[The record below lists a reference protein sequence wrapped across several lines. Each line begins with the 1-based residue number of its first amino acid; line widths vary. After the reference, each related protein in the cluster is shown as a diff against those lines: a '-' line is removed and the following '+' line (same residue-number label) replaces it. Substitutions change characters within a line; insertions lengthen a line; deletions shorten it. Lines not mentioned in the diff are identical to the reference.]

1 MARAMSG
8 NFEQARDFFLRGV
21 AHYEGGRFAEAE
33 RDFAASLALLPGRA
47 STLTN
52 LGAVRL
58 KLGKIDEAAALL
70 QEALLREPDNAE
82 ALRHMAAV
90 LAEQGQHTAAL
101 ASVDRSLAREPG
113 CGAAWTLRGSL
124 LRTLGRDDEALA
136 AFRLAAQR
144 GADSPMNRYYLAGLG
159 GAEAPPAPPREYVE
173 SLFDLYAQEFDAHLV
188 QVLRY
193 RAPQILVDGL
203 RRGGPRFRA
212 ALDLG
217 CGTGLCGPLLRPLA
231 VRLDGVDLS
240 QRMVARASAS
250 GCYDAVLQADLAD
263 YLHGTDRRHD
273 LLVAADVFIY
283 VGVLERVF
291 AGAARVLEPG
301 GHFCFSVELAPGP
314 DDVVLRPSL
323 RYAHSRG
330 YIRKLAEA
338 HGFEIRA
345 TAEHSIRE
353 DQGTPIPGLFA
364 WLVRT

>member
-1 MARAMSG
+1 MSG
-8 NFEQARDFFLRGV
+8 NFEQARAFFLRGV
-21 AHYEGGRFAEAE
+21 AHYEEGRFAEAE

-58 KLGKIDEAAALL
+58 KLGRIDEAAALL
-70 QEALLREPDNAE
+70 QEALRHEPDNAE

-90 LAEQGQHTAAL
+90 LAEQGRHAAAI
-101 ASVDRSLAREPG
+101 ASVDRALALEPG

-124 LRTLGRDDEALA
+124 LRTLGRDAEALA

-144 GADSPMNRYYLAGLG
+144 GADSPLNRYYLAGLG
-159 GAEAPPAPPREYVE
+159 GGEPPPAPPREYVA

-188 QVLRY
+188 QVLQY
-193 RAPQILVDGL
+193 RAPQILVGGL
-203 RRGGPRFRA
+203 RRAGRFRA

-231 VRLDGVDLS
+231 ERLDGVDLS
-240 QRMVARASAS
+240 QRMVERATAS

-283 VGVLERVF
+283 VGALERVF
-291 AGAARVLEPG
+291 AGAARVLGPG
-301 GHFCFSVELAPGP
+301 GRFCFSVELAPGP

-330 YIRKLAEA
+330 YIRKLTEP
-338 HGFEIRA
+338 HGFEISA
-345 TAEHSIRE
+345 TAEHPIRE
-353 DQGTPIPGLFA
+353 DQGTPIPGLFV
-364 WLVRT
+364 WLVKT